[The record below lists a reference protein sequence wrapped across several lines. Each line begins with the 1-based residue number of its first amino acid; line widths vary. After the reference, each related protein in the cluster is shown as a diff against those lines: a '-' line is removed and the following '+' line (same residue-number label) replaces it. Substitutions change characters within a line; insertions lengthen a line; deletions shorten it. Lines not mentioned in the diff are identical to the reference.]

1 MGEPELNFMMS
12 TITIEL
18 PDEVF
23 ASMRCDPGQMAQEI
37 RFATAMVWYE
47 QGKISQEVA
56 ANLAG
61 LDRVDFLL
69 ELARW
74 VAILSRLI
82 LLILTGNWRVAKY
95 RVATPLKK

>member
-1 MGEPELNFMMS
+1 MMS

-61 LDRVDFLL
+61 LDRVVLGIPEGEVF
-69 ELARW
+69 RRK
-74 VAILSRLI
+74 S
-82 LLILTGNWRVAKY
+82 
-95 RVATPLKK
+95 P